1 MIKQWYIYVIKHW
14 LKMNFH
20 DHSWFKSLKSTILLA
35 TLLAIWLAKKP
46 KPTLAKGSF
55 TWKSAYCA
63 CNAWGSR
70 SHWSKKYEEKIDIFW
85 LQRKILRKS
94 WKKWIIM
101 NYLYLVATKLCIE
114 YNLKMELRIVKC
126 HNILELMLKKTSPL
140 KSLKHKNGFVS
151 KS

>member
-1 MIKQWYIYVIKHW
+1 
-14 LKMNFH
+14 
-20 DHSWFKSLKSTILLA
+20 
-35 TLLAIWLAKKP
+35 
-46 KPTLAKGSF
+46 
-55 TWKSAYCA
+55 
-63 CNAWGSR
+63 
-70 SHWSKKYEEKIDIFW
+70 
-85 LQRKILRKS
+85 
-94 WKKWIIM
+94 M